1 MVLAVF
7 GKNAQMFRN
16 SFEEILFLA
25 FPIVILLIFADYFDS
40 QAQQIQWKIL
50 FLYSVLYEV
59 FLVGSYLTSNATCK
73 KHK

>member
-16 SFEEILFLA
+16 FFEEILFLA

-59 FLVGSYLTSNATCK
+59 FLVDSYLTSNATCK